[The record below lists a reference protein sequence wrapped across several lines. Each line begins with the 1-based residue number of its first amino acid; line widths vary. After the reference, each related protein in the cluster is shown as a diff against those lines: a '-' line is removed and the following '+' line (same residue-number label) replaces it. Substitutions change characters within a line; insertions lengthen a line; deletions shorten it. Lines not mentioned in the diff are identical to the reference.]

1 MHCQYRRPMSHDLPL
16 NIYRKNFENKP
27 LLPSPPFIIIPELA
41 LGASILVSTFHYGRS
56 VGFQGS
62 VLLDNGLVTA
72 LNETLFERQRLSHF
86 SIDPTPYTGTDLR
99 SPKPSIQCQERRR
112 VLLSPSRM
120 LKTFCVSITK
130 RILVFQS
137 RVRTPGMSC
146 LVERGGTFAALY

>member
-1 MHCQYRRPMSHDLPL
+1 MTLMHCQYRRPMSHDLPL

-99 SPKPSIQCQERRR
+99 SPKPSIQC
-112 VLLSPSRM
+112 
-120 LKTFCVSITK
+120 
-130 RILVFQS
+130 
-137 RVRTPGMSC
+137 
-146 LVERGGTFAALY
+146 